1 MKKILLFSK
10 RNFIEMIR
18 DPLLYIF
25 CGGFPIIM
33 VLMFQVILHY
43 SSSSLVIFEI
53 KNLIPGI
60 MMFSYSLLMLMSSLL
75 VSKDKTSAFL
85 KRLFTSCLKPY
96 QFIAGYFIPFF
107 LIVLV
112 QDIICISLG
121 YICGAISNTLFAT
134 ISELIL
140 LIIEMIPLKVINIMF
155 GIFVG
160 SILNEKSAPGI
171 SSIFISASGIIGGAW
186 MPVDTMG
193 DFEKIIGFG
202 PFYPATY
209 LGRVILKASH
219 TPLNEEE
226 YLNPVLYSFDNNAIL
241 YIIILLTYT
250 IVSIILASFSFKN
263 MMTSDRI

>member
-10 RNFIEMIR
+10 RNMIEMVR
-18 DPLLYIF
+18 DPLLYVF
-25 CGGFPIIM
+25 CGGFPLIM

-43 SSSSLVIFEI
+43 SSDSLVIFEV

-96 QFIAGYFIPFF
+96 HFIFGYFIPFF
-107 LIVLV
+107 LIGFV

-121 YICGAISNTLFAT
+121 YICGALNNTLFA
-134 ISELIL
+134 SFGEVSL
-140 LIIEMIPLKVINIMF
+140 LIIQMIPLKVINIMF

-219 TPLNEEE
+219 SPLNEEE
-226 YLNPVLYSFDNNAIL
+226 FLNPILYSFDNKAIL
-241 YIIILLTYT
+241 YIIVLIMYT
-250 IVSIILASFSFKN
+250 FISIFLAIFSFKN
-263 MMTSDRI
+263 MIRINA